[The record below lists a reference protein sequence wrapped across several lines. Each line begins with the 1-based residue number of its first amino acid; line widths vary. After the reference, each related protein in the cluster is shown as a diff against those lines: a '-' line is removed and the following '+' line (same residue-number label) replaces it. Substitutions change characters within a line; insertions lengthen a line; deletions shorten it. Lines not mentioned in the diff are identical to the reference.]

1 MAELTPLGF
10 IKPSG
15 ADLIKQGDNAISTNA
30 QKDEVLHASHLS
42 RLGVVEASLNAG
54 AGGPGLSEDP
64 LNPGYYYFAG
74 PAFTADPADPGYYL
88 IGE

>member
-1 MAELTPLGF
+1 MAETTPLGF

-15 ADLIKQGDNAISTNA
+15 SDLIKNGDNAIRANA
-30 QKDEVLHASHLS
+30 QTDQDLHASTIG
-42 RLGVVEASLNAG
+42 RLGIAEAKINAG